1 MIPSPQHS
9 PSPVAE
15 PASAFV
21 DSATAT
27 ALGPWPGTDPVEAA
41 KVSVGIF
48 PGPNLPFLPQLPA
61 RGVGSASIGRTA
73 VLLAELPVDVQPYG
87 WRFVDRAGLDFRR
100 AESALSTDINVLADV
115 VGAGELSPAAFK
127 VHVAGPF
134 SLAASIHLHYGER
147 AVRDHG
153 ARRDIAQSLAAG
165 LQVHALKVQSAVPGA
180 ALTLQIDEP
189 HIAAVLAGSIPT
201 ASGYR
206 TLRAIPRSE
215 LRQTWGDLVAA
226 AREAGFSQV
235 AINLAPAEQALAE
248 KASAAKSPAE
258 RTLGGTTDGAPAVE
272 ATTWRQ
278 ALEIALESG
287 IDAVAVPLNRL
298 DGGHWEMLAGALESG
313 VGVWAGTVPVSA
325 GKAPPSYAALVERI
339 MRPWRKLGLA
349 ESGLNQLRI
358 TEESSLAGL
367 TPQEARAVLGRS
379 LDVAQALGDIRNA

>member
-1 MIPSPQHS
+1 MTPSPQHS
-9 PSPVAE
+9 SSPITE
-15 PASAFV
+15 PASA
-21 DSATAT
+21 SAT
-27 ALGPWPGTDPVEAA
+27 ALGSWPGTDPVEAA

-61 RGVGSASIGRTA
+61 RGVGSDHIGRTA
-73 VLLAELPVDVQPYG
+73 ALLTELPVDVQPYG
-87 WRFVDRAGLDFRR
+87 WRFVDRPGLDFRR

-127 VHVAGPF
+127 VQVTGPF
-134 SLAASIHLHYGER
+134 SMAASIHLHYGER
-147 AVRDHG
+147 AVRDYG

-165 LQVHALKVQSAVPGA
+165 LHIHALKIQSALPGA

-215 LRQTWGDLVAA
+215 LRQTWSDLVAA
-226 AREAGFSQV
+226 ARLAGFSQV
-235 AINLAPAEQALAE
+235 AINVAPAQQALTETA
-248 KASAAKSPAE
+248 AAAKLAGTPAQS
-258 RTLGGTTDGAPAVE
+258 TTSDGTPTAE
-272 ATTWRQ
+272 ATAWRQ
-278 ALEIALESG
+278 ALEIALECG
-287 IDAVAVPLNRL
+287 VDAVAVPLNLL

-313 VGVWAGTVPVSA
+313 VGVWAGTVPASA
-325 GKAPPSYAALVERI
+325 GQVPPSYAALVERI

-358 TEESSLAGL
+358 TEESSLAAL

>member
-1 MIPSPQHS
+1 MTPSPQHS
-9 PSPVAE
+9 SSPITE
-15 PASAFV
+15 PASA
-21 DSATAT
+21 SAT
-27 ALGPWPGTDPVEAA
+27 ALGSWPGTDPVEAT

-61 RGVGSASIGRTA
+61 RGVGSDHIGRTA
-73 VLLAELPVDVQPYG
+73 ALLTELPVDVQPYG
-87 WRFVDRAGLDFRR
+87 WRFVDRPGLDFRR

-127 VHVAGPF
+127 VQVTGPF
-134 SLAASIHLHYGER
+134 SMAASIHLHYGER
-147 AVRDHG
+147 AVRDYG

-165 LQVHALKVQSAVPGA
+165 LHIHALKIQSALPGA

-215 LRQTWGDLVAA
+215 LRQTWSDLVAA
-226 AREAGFSQV
+226 ARLAGFSQV
-235 AINLAPAEQALAE
+235 AINVAPAQQALTETA
-248 KASAAKSPAE
+248 AAAKLAGTPAQS
-258 RTLGGTTDGAPAVE
+258 TTSDGTPTAE
-272 ATTWRQ
+272 ATAWRQ
-278 ALEIALESG
+278 ALEIALECG
-287 IDAVAVPLNRL
+287 VDAVAVPLNLL

-313 VGVWAGTVPVSA
+313 VGVWAGTVPASA
-325 GKAPPSYAALVERI
+325 GQVPPSYASLVERI

-358 TEESSLAGL
+358 TEESSLAAL
-367 TPQEARAVLGRS
+367 TPQQARAVLGRS
-379 LDVAQALGDIRNA
+379 LDVAHALGDIRNA

>member
-1 MIPSPQHS
+1 MNPSPEHT

-15 PASAFV
+15 PVSAFV
-21 DSATAT
+21 DTATAT
-27 ALGPWPGTDPVEAA
+27 ALGSWPGTDPVEAA
-41 KVSVGIF
+41 KVSLGIF
-48 PGPNLPFLPQLPA
+48 PSPNLPFLPQLPS
-61 RGVGSASIGRTA
+61 RGVGSDSIGRTA
-73 VLLAELPVDVQPYG
+73 ALLTELPVDVQPYG
-87 WRFVDRAGLDFRR
+87 WRFVDRPGLDFLR

-115 VGAGELSPAAFK
+115 VGAGELSPSAFK
-127 VHVAGPF
+127 VQSVGPF

-165 LQVHALKVQSAVPGA
+165 LHAHALKVQSAIPGA

-201 ASGYR
+201 SSGYR

-215 LRQTWGDLVAA
+215 LRHIWSDLVAA
-226 AREAGFSQV
+226 ARDAGFSQV
-235 AINLAPAEQALAE
+235 ALNLAPAEKALAE
-248 KASAAKSPAE
+248 KASAEGMPGDNGNSTHAA
-258 RTLGGTTDGAPAVE
+258 E
-272 ATTWRQ
+272 ATSWRQ

-287 IDAVAVPLNRL
+287 VDAVAVPLNML
-298 DGGHWEMLAGALESG
+298 DGGHWETLAGALESG
-313 VGVWAGTVPVSA
+313 MGVWAGTVPASSGQVPA
-325 GKAPPSYAALVERI
+325 SYSALVERI

-358 TEESSLAGL
+358 TEESGLAQL
-367 TPQEARAVLGRS
+367 TPREARAVLSRS